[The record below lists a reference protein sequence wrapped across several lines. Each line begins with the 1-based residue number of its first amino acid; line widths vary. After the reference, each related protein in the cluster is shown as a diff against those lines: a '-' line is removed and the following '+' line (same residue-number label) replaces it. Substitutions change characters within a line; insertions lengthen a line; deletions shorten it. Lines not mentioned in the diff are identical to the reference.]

1 MKRNTRTHRVLLVFR
16 LIRFLTDDF
25 EYGNGNSDPCR
36 PAHMF
41 LLSYLAMK
49 RDKRHWRA
57 VPQSHSTCFPRHSG
71 ILVKSPRRHSR
82 QVSVMRSS
90 SRPLRAVRTVP
101 EQAVETSQWRGWHE
115 AASCD
120 VRTHDAESVTSVC
133 SEHHCRMAC
142 SGAYR
147 IFLAEEDWCCLQD
160 SQVSPLRSHFSWKI
174 PSWNC
179 SAPQLFPRFG
189 WT

>member
-1 MKRNTRTHRVLLVFR
+1 MEAEKSASTFFTRPFHPLWRSESQSPQVSIFR
-16 LIRFLTDDF
+16 D
-25 EYGNGNSDPCR
+25 
-36 PAHMF
+36 
-41 LLSYLAMK
+41 SYLFLPI
-49 RDKRHWRA
+49 WLWNEA
-57 VPQSHSTCFPRHSG
+57 VPQSHSMCFPRHGG
-71 ILVKSPRRHSR
+71 ILVGSPNRHSR

>member
-36 PAHMF
+36 PVHMF
-41 LLSYLAMK
+41 LLFYLVMK
-49 RDKRHWRA
+49 RDKRYWRA
-57 VPQSHSTCFPRHSG
+57 VPQSHSICFPRHSG
-71 ILVKSPRRHSR
+71 IPVRSPNRHSR
-82 QVSVMRSS
+82 QVSVIRSS

-101 EQAVETSQWRGWHE
+101 EQLWKRLND
-115 AASCD
+115 AAGMRQQGCD

-147 IFLAEEDWCCLQD
+147 IFLAEED
-160 SQVSPLRSHFSWKI
+160 
-174 PSWNC
+174 
-179 SAPQLFPRFG
+179 
-189 WT
+189 

>member
-36 PAHMF
+36 PVHMF
-41 LLSYLAMK
+41 LLFYLVMK

-57 VPQSHSTCFPRHSG
+57 VPQSHSTVFRDTAA
-71 ILVKSPRRHSR
+71 
-82 QVSVMRSS
+82 SS
-90 SRPLRAVRTVP
+90 SEAPIGTVGRYP
-101 EQAVETSQWRGWHE
+101 SCVPPQGPFEQSEQCRSKLWKRLND
-115 AASCD
+115 AAGIRQQGCD

-147 IFLAEEDWCCLQD
+147 IFLAEED
-160 SQVSPLRSHFSWKI
+160 
-174 PSWNC
+174 
-179 SAPQLFPRFG
+179 
-189 WT
+189 